1 MYYPNIIDNI
11 IFKFIYIN
19 IIILIFVYM
28 FDFFDISRSSRLFDI
43 QISITE
49 YRYNF
54 IDNTISISK
63 YQLNNSASVQY
74 IILITKHIP
83 NHNTKTQNKYQI
95 NNYST

>member
-28 FDFFDISRSSRLFDI
+28 FDFFNISRSSRLFNT

-49 YRYNF
+49 YQYHN
-54 IDNTISISK
+54 IDIILSIPQ
-63 YQLNNSASVQY
+63 YQLNNSLPSLTSSTSQNICQTTSPY
-74 IILITKHIP
+74 HT
-83 NHNTKTQNKYQI
+83 NKYQI